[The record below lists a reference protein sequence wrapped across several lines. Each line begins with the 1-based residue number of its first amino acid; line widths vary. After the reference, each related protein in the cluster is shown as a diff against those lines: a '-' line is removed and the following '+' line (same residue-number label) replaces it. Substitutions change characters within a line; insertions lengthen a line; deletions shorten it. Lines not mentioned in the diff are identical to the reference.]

1 MISERDCDYGYDKGR
16 RHYKHHKGICF
27 AYWRVETARTFQY
40 DDAGKLIFTSETYNG
55 CGKSTYTYTYGY
67 DAMGNRTEIVK
78 KNIKGRTVDKEK
90 YIYNE
95 SNQLQQAN
103 LFDGKK
109 WTKVVYTYDQDGN
122 LISEVGRDG
131 CEKVQTY
138 YDYTVENRLEAVYDG
153 KKLLMAAAYDGDGN
167 RVFQLNYDPDAYDDW
182 RYGYGCYKNYRNGCG
197 WDDWYEPDDD
207 RDDRNDRDWG
217 DDRDDRNDRD
227 WGDDRDNRNDRDW
240 DDDRDNNRND
250 GKNNSA
256 NHGNSGKKTASV
268 TGSLR
273 CTTNTIHNS
282 VLYAN
287 SGAENH
293 TQNRSEKTDTACDEY
308 TYNSQSRYCI
318 FFPSDK
324 DDDKDKHIVP
334 AQPIQ

>member
-182 RYGYGCYKNYRNGCG
+182 RYGYGCYKNYWNGCD
-197 WDDWYEPDDD
+197 WDDWYETDDD
-207 RDDRNDRDWG
+207 RDDRNNRDWG

-227 WGDDRDNRNDRDW
+227 W
-240 DDDRDNNRND
+240 DDDRDDNRND

-293 TQNRSEKTDTACDEY
+293 TQNRSEKTDTGCDEY

-318 FFPSDK
+318 FFPADK

>member
-1 MISERDCDYGYDKGR
+1 
-16 RHYKHHKGICF
+16 
-27 AYWRVETARTFQY
+27 
-40 DDAGKLIFTSETYNG
+40 
-55 CGKSTYTYTYGY
+55 
-67 DAMGNRTEIVK
+67 MGNRTEIVK

-138 YDYTVENRLEAVYDG
+138 YDYTVENRLEAVYDS

-207 RDDRNDRDWG
+207 RDD
-217 DDRDDRNDRD
+217 
-227 WGDDRDNRNDRDW
+227 
-240 DDDRDNNRND
+240 NRND
-250 GKNNSA
+250 GKNNFA

-273 CTTNTIHNS
+273 CTTNTIPTS

-287 SGAENH
+287 SGA
-293 TQNRSEKTDTACDEY
+293 KTIHKTAVK
-308 TYNSQSRYCI
+308 R
-318 FFPSDK
+318 
-324 DDDKDKHIVP
+324 
-334 AQPIQ
+334 PIQAVTNTPTAARAGTASSSRPTRTMTKTHILFQHNRYNRERGKYVFFR

>member
-1 MISERDCDYGYDKGR
+1 MKKRTFSWSIVISERDCDYGYDKGR

-27 AYWRVETARTFQY
+27 AYWRVETARTFKY

-78 KNIKGRTVDKEK
+78 KNIKGRIVDKEK

-182 RYGYGCYKNYRNGCG
+182 RYGYGCYKNYRNGCDR
-197 WDDWYEPDDD
+197 DDWYEPDDD

-217 DDRDDRNDRD
+217 DDRDD
-227 WGDDRDNRNDRDW
+227 
-240 DDDRDNNRND
+240 NRND

-256 NHGNSGKKTASV
+256 NHGNSDKKTASV

-293 TQNRSEKTDTACDEY
+293 TQNRSEKTDAGCDEY